1 MGNRVV
7 IKFGGADLANGEK
20 IQHAAKMVAE
30 APYKEI
36 VVVVSAM
43 GKMTDS
49 LVNMVSQ
56 IGNVNDADYAEIIS
70 MGERTSARI
79 FSSALKAIG
88 ANAEP
93 HSQSHRDKQSH
104 CFQH

>member
-1 MGNRVV
+1 MDKSPDATPNLQHGGCSRSFIEIGENAVSKRVV

-43 GKMTDS
+43 GKMTD
-49 LVNMVSQ
+49 
-56 IGNVNDADYAEIIS
+56 
-70 MGERTSARI
+70 
-79 FSSALKAIG
+79 
-88 ANAEP
+88 
-93 HSQSHRDKQSH
+93 
-104 CFQH
+104 